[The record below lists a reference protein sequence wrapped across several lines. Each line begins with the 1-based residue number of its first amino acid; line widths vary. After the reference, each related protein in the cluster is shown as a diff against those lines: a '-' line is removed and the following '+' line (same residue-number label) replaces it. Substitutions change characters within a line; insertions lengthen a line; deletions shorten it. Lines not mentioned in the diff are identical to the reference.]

1 MTKTEIDEMM
11 RKGREARESKQE
23 LQESV
28 RIRIISS
35 LGFVLVMFVLL
46 FLPAQ
51 DANKVSYDCRLSE
64 VSSTMLVEVRDECRR
79 LRKYKG

>member
-11 RKGREARESKQE
+11 RKGREARETKQE
-23 LQESV
+23 LQESL

-35 LGFVLVMFVLL
+35 LGFVSIMLVLL
-46 FLPAQ
+46 FMPTI
-51 DANKVSYDCRLSE
+51 DHNKKIYDCRLSE
-64 VSSTMLVEVRDECRR
+64 ISSDFPVQVRDECRR

>member
-11 RKGREARESKQE
+11 RKGREARETKQD
-23 LQESV
+23 LQESL

-35 LGFVLVMFVLL
+35 LGFVSVMLVLL
-46 FLPAQ
+46 FMPAE
-51 DANKVSYDCRLSE
+51 DPNKVSYDCRLSE
-64 VSSTMLVEVRDECRR
+64 VSTNMPVEVRDECRR